1 MILGEKVKQ
10 LIESQGYSVNRMA
23 KKIGAAPT
31 YMYKIVKMESIN
43 TKYLEKISLVLKI
56 PITAFF
62 EDLEATNEQKNGL
75 ISQADKEKFGI
86 SDLEQIKFLNYA
98 IEALKKLVE
107 IKEEELE
114 DAKYQLEE
122 IMKFVGPGFEKLY
135 PHFDKKEL
143 EKLKYRLLKHKLINP
158 VVL

>member
-1 MILGEKVKQ
+1 MILGERVKR
-10 LIESQGYSVNRMA
+10 LIEAHGYSVNNMA
-23 KKIGAAPT
+23 KQIGVANT
-31 YMYKIVKMESIN
+31 YMYKIVKMESID

-62 EDLEATNEQKNGL
+62 EDPETSNEQKTGL
-75 ISQADKEKFGI
+75 ITQADKEKFGI
-86 SDLEQIKFLNYA
+86 SDPEQIKFLNYA

-114 DAKYQLEE
+114 VTKYQLEE
-122 IMKFVGPGFEKLY
+122 IVKFVGPGFEKLY

-143 EKLKYRLLKHKLINP
+143 EELKYRLLKHKLINP